1 MVNSKTY
8 MIISIN
14 INLCQGWVW
23 VKGIVSQT
31 DKRWSSVEM
40 VGSES
45 RYDKYFF
52 KYANIYLHI
61 WKNIFISQKMWG
73 WGLAYINIFMQ
84 YILHLHKRKNIG
96 GVCWG
101 GLNLL
106 RYCSVRVWFI
116 FMSCFMTTMTIY
128 PSVNLMVNDH

>member
-1 MVNSKTY
+1 MNMNNCCSTALLK
-8 MIISIN
+8 IERGGGS
-14 INLCQGWVW
+14 LGWCGGWVW

-61 WKNIFISQKMWG
+61 
-73 WGLAYINIFMQ
+73 
-84 YILHLHKRKNIG
+84 
-96 GVCWG
+96 
-101 GLNLL
+101 
-106 RYCSVRVWFI
+106 
-116 FMSCFMTTMTIY
+116 
-128 PSVNLMVNDH
+128 